1 MLQSE
6 KKTDKGGSYKF
17 AIADFDKPAG
27 IALWLKIAM
36 GPFLEHGIFTFVPT
50 TCLATLV
57 SWSLAP
63 LAAGTA
69 TSMNRNT

>member
-6 KKTDKGGSYKF
+6 TKTDTGGSYKF

-50 TCLATLV
+50 MTTPAV
-57 SWSLAP
+57 A
-63 LAAGTA
+63 
-69 TSMNRNT
+69 